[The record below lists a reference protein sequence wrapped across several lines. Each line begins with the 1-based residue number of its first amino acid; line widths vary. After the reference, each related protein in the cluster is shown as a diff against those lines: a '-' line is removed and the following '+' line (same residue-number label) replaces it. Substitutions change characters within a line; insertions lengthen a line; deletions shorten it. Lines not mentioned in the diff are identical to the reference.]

1 MSQSIRVRRERGD
14 NTHNESYDL
23 SFLFDSIL
31 VKFLLLGVS
40 VFILISVYNSVNITI
55 QKLDILKKA
64 EKEVEDLRIQNLYL
78 SINMKE
84 MSTDKYL
91 EKEARNRL
99 NFGDTEEIVFVIP
112 DTVMDQAEIDV
123 TKVLDSDK
131 GEIVRYG
138 STFSSWVEFL
148 MKGI

>member
-1 MSQSIRVRRERGD
+1 MSQSIRVRRERGS

-23 SFLFDSIL
+23 SFLFDSIF

-40 VFILISVYNSVNITI
+40 VFILMSVYNSVNITI

>member
-40 VFILISVYNSVNITI
+40 VFILMSVYNSVNITI

>member
-23 SFLFDSIL
+23 SFLFDSIF